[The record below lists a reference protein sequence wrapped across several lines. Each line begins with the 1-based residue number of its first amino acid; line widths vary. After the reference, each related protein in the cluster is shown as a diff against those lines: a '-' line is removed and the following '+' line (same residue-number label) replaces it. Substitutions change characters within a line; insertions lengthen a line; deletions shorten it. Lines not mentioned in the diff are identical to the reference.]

1 MSSTNNATKDQAI
14 ALLCQGLSTSQIAA
28 ACGVSD
34 SYISQL
40 RAEPEVAAKV
50 AASQADLTIADM
62 QFDSRLERAESLAL
76 ERIEKSI
83 GFANMGQALA
93 AFRILNGAKKRK
105 EHLPGTDSPGLTVN
119 VNLMLP
125 ASSVPRYVTNSAN
138 EIIEVEGKTM
148 VSATPKSLDKILLE
162 RAEKAG
168 NLPAVTHVEKAA
180 AKLETLRPPA
190 FRTPRTLPSALRNL
204 SVDVL

>member
-40 RAEPEVAAKV
+40 RADPEVASKV
-50 AASQADLTIADM
+50 AAMGAEITIADL

-83 GFANMGQALA
+83 GFANLGQALA

-105 EHLPGTDSPGLTVN
+105 ESMLGGDSPAITVN
-119 VNLMLP
+119 VNLTLP
-125 ASSVPRYVTNSAN
+125 AASVPRYVTNSAN

-162 RAEKAG
+162 RAEKTG
-168 NLPAVTHVEKAA
+168 NLPGVTHIEKAA
-180 AKLETLRPPA
+180 AKLESLRPPLPRA
-190 FRTPRTLPSALRNL
+190 PRTLPAALRNI